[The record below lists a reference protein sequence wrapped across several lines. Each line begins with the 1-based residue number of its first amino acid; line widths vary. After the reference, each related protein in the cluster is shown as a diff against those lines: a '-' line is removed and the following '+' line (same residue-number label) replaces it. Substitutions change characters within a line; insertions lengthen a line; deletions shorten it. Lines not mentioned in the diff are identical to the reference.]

1 MSKLKIFTTMELFN
15 EAEAKNAAEFDPI
28 ASIKMTVELIVRVYN
43 YQAPT
48 NKKTHKIN
56 IVKIG

>member
-15 EAEAKNAAEFDPI
+15 EAEAKYAAEFEPI
-28 ASIKMTVELIVRVYN
+28 VSIKMTVELIVRVYN

-48 NKKTHKIN
+48 NKKTLKLN
-56 IVKIG
+56 IIKKG

>member
-1 MSKLKIFTTMELFN
+1 MRNLEIFSSHLIQN
-15 EAEAKNAAEFDPI
+15 EAEAKYAAEFEPI

-48 NKKTHKIN
+48 NEKTLKLNIIKK
-56 IVKIG
+56 G